1 MSTSARDGARTL
13 PLPTPR
19 GPVSEALLA
28 LLVLDPVDAPQSA
41 RDTFDEA
48 VRSAPAV
55 VDPDVLLTQDHD
67 VQLALFC
74 LYELHYRGIEG
85 VSDDWEWDASLLA
98 ARAVIERAFEAEL
111 RSRVELPELPA
122 PDRASDVSPLDFATT
137 RSATSSS

>member
-1 MSTSARDGARTL
+1 MSTTARDGARTL
-13 PLPTPR
+13 PLPTAR
-19 GPVSEALLA
+19 GAVSEALLA

-74 LYELHYRGIEG
+74 LYELHYRGIED
-85 VSDDWEWDASLLA
+85 VSDDWEWDPSLLA
-98 ARAVIERAFEAEL
+98 VRAV
-111 RSRVELPELPA
+111 V
-122 PDRASDVSPLDFATT
+122 V
-137 RSATSSS
+137 